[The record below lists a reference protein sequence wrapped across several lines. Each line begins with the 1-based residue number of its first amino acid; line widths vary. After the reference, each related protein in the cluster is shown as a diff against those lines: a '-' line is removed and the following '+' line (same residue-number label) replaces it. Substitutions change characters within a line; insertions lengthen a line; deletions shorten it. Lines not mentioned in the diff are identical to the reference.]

1 MLYFFLFCFIMLKVL
16 IFWRIVMK
24 KIVPAKLVPGDE
36 IRVIAPARGLK
47 LIGEDS
53 RKQALSR
60 FAEMGLKVT
69 FGKNTTDENFDM
81 MLSSSIE
88 KRVEDIMDAFRD
100 PNVKA
105 VFTVIGGSNS
115 NQLLPYLDY
124 EVIKANPKIFCGFS
138 DITALL
144 NAIYA
149 KTGLVTFSGP
159 HFSSLGMIKGCEY
172 TLDNLRKMILESG
185 ENQILPSQEWSD
197 DAWFLDQENRQF
209 IKNEGWWTINP
220 GEAEGTIVG
229 GNLGTFDLLL
239 GTSFR
244 PAFEKD
250 TILFIEDCFTSAGDI
265 GAFERNLQ
273 ALMYQDDFKN
283 VRALVIGR
291 FQKASGVTREK
302 LDFILDKP
310 ELKKLPIIANLDFG
324 HTTPLLTL
332 PIGGTARLDAA
343 GRLFVKI

>member
-1 MLYFFLFCFIMLKVL
+1 
-16 IFWRIVMK
+16 MK
-24 KIVPAKLVPGDE
+24 KIVPEKLAAGDE
-36 IRVIAPARGLK
+36 VRIVAPARGLK
-47 LIGEDS
+47 LIGRDS
-53 RKQALSR
+53 RAQALKI

-81 MLSSSIE
+81 MGSSSIE
-88 KRVEDIMDAFRD
+88 KRVADIHDAFAD
-100 PNVKA
+100 PKVKA

-124 EVIKANPKIFCGFS
+124 ELIRDNPKIFCGFS

-149 KTGLVTFSGP
+149 QTGLVTFSGP

-172 TLDNLRKMILESG
+172 TIENLKKMVIG
-185 ENQILPSQEWSD
+185 EGKNEIKPSPEWSD
-197 DAWFLDQENRQF
+197 DLWFLDQEKRNF
-209 IKNEGWWTINP
+209 IKNEGWWVIRS
-220 GEAEGTIVG
+220 GSAEGKIIG

-239 GTSFR
+239 GTPYR
-244 PAFEKD
+244 PVFEAD
-250 TILFIEDCFTSAGDI
+250 TILFIEDCFTSGGDA

-273 ALMYQDDFKN
+273 ALMYQEDFKN

-291 FQKASGVTREK
+291 FQKASEVSREK
-302 LDFILDKP
+302 LEFILDKP
-310 ELKKLPIIANLDFG
+310 QLKNLPIIANVDFG

-332 PIGGTARLDAA
+332 PIGGSARITP
-343 GRLFVKI
+343 RNEIFVQI